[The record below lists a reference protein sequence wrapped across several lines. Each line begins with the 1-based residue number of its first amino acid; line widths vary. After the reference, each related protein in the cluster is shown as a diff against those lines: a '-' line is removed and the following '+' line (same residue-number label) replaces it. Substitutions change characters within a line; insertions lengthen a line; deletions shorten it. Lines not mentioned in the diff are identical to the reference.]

1 MSRCAE
7 IALRAVNYRRLG
19 IPTYK
24 EAWEMASKEVTEEWA
39 YRKETHFSPRNTF
52 LAIFGE
58 GDVKENAEY
67 AKEAL
72 RILRKDPDATF
83 TTRQLWKKVMQEL
96 IYKGVIEK
104 EKAYNE
110 QMDVVLA
117 LWNAKLI
124 PEEGDAK

>member
-1 MSRCAE
+1 M
-7 IALRAVNYRRLG
+7 ALRAVEYRKLG
-19 IPTYK
+19 VPSYK
-24 EAWEMASKEVTEEWA
+24 DAWEMASKEVTDERD
-39 YRKETHFSPRNTF
+39 YRREKHFSPRNTF

-72 RILRKDPDATF
+72 VILRKDPDKTF
-83 TTRQLWKKVMQEL
+83 TPRELWKKVMQEL
-96 IYKGVIEK
+96 MYKRVIEK

-124 PEEGDAK
+124 PEEGSSI